1 MYYYSCCLPII
12 TTSLRLYHEII
23 TTQVFATGH
32 ESPINDGFHSNDI
45 EVLVDVDGDYDKDGL
60 DDDDPYR
67 RGIYQS
73 VGSHQEDPYDDKA
86 TASTITTTPN
96 LASVEYIKND
106 KSSQVDDSCEN
117 VGFTPSE
124 NIIHDTTSSGQ
135 IDTEK
140 ESTASTITTLPRIAN
155 NNPDGNESGPASYHD
170 DQVRMTCQSD
180 DQMKKTGDDP
190 NDATLDHTL
199 TLRPTL
205 LADSRASGVRAGS

>member
-1 MYYYSCCLPII
+1 M
-12 TTSLRLYHEII
+12 I
-23 TTQVFATGH
+23 TTQVSATGH
-32 ESPINDGFHSNDI
+32 ESPINDDFHSNDI
-45 EVLVDVDGDYDKDGL
+45 EVLVDVDGDYDKDGP

-67 RGIYQS
+67 RDIHHSGR
-73 VGSHQEDPYDDKA
+73 SHQEDPNDDEA

-96 LASVEYIKND
+96 LAGVEYINDD

-135 IDTEK
+135 IDTE
-140 ESTASTITTLPRIAN
+140 EETIASTVTTLPRIADTTASTIITLPRIAN
-155 NNPDGNESGPASYHD
+155 NNTDGSESGPASDHD
-170 DQVRMTCQSD
+170 HQERMSCQSD

-190 NDATLDHTL
+190 YDATLDHTL

-205 LADSRASGVRAGS
+205 LADSRACGVRACS